1 MGSCISRP
9 DGCVGGQRS
18 SAEATR
24 RRRRRRTIRRR
35 AAARK
40 VMETIDEAQ
49 ADQAPYGNPAFQAMI
64 STGSTEE
71 AWFDTF
77 SAVASDEEDFRSVQD
92 DAFSINSFE
101 GEDILSPSSF
111 RDGSIGASHPNASSI
126 SSIDRQQKGR
136 KLGEQSPK
144 NLENTAKAF
153 VSLEDLS
160 IMPADAN
167 AGGHDGGI
175 LNNCG
180 ILPNNC
186 LPCLVAPVST
196 AEKRKALCSS
206 PPNSAKKTSLK
217 LSFKWK
223 PFLEKPLA
231 GSQVPFC
238 LLEKQI
244 LDSWSHI
251 EPSTFKVRG
260 PHYLRDK
267 KKDFAP
273 NNAAYCPFGVDV
285 YLCQQKINHIARFV
299 ELPNLSSSG
308 RFPPILVVN
317 IQPLAGSQVPFCLLE
332 KQILDSWSHI
342 EPSTFKV
349 RGPHYLRDK
358 KKDFAPNNAAYCPF
372 GVDVYLCQQKI
383 NHIARFVEL
392 PNLSSS
398 GRFPPILVVNIQVPL
413 YPATIFQS
421 ETDGEGMS
429 FVLYFRLSEDY
440 SEELPSH
447 FLENIRRIIDDEVE
461 RVKGFPM
468 DALVPFRERLKVLVH
483 AANLED
489 LHLNT
494 AERKLINTYNERPV
508 LSRPQHDFY
517 LGNNY
522 FEIDL
527 DIHRFSYIA
536 RKGFEAFLDRLKL
549 CVLDFGLTIQG
560 NKPEDLPEHI
570 LCCVRLNNINYTN
583 YLQLA
588 VNSHLAQ

>member
-1 MGSCISRP
+1 MGSCLSRP
-9 DGCVGGQRS
+9 DGCVGRQRS
-18 SAEATR
+18 SAEGTRR

-35 AAARK
+35 APSRK
-40 VMETIDEAQ
+40 AMETIDEAQ
-49 ADQAPYGNPAFQAMI
+49 ADQAPYSNPAFQ
-64 STGSTEE
+64 GSTEE
-71 AWFDTF
+71 AWYETF
-77 SAVASDEEDFRSVQD
+77 SAAASDEDDFRSVQD

-111 RDGSIGASHPNASSI
+111 RDGSIGTSHPNASSI
-126 SSIDRQQKGR
+126 SSINQQQKGR
-136 KLGEQSPK
+136 KLGEPSPK
-144 NLENTAKAF
+144 NSENTAKAF

-167 AGGHDGGI
+167 AGGHDG
-175 LNNCG
+175 
-180 ILPNNC
+180 
-186 LPCLVAPVST
+186 VST
-196 AEKRKALCSS
+196 R
-206 PPNSAKKTSLK
+206 
-217 LSFKWK
+217 

-238 LLEKQI
+238 LLEKKI
-244 LDSWSHI
+244 LDSWSHT

-285 YLCQQKINHIARFV
+285 YLCQK
-299 ELPNLSSSG
+299 
-308 RFPPILVVN
+308 
-317 IQPLAGSQVPFCLLE
+317 
-332 KQILDSWSHI
+332 
-342 EPSTFKV
+342 
-349 RGPHYLRDK
+349 
-358 KKDFAPNNAAYCPF
+358 
-372 GVDVYLCQQKI
+372 KI

-429 FVLYFRLSEDY
+429 FVLYFRLSDDY
-440 SEELPSH
+440 SKELPSH
-447 FLENIRRIIDDEVE
+447 FLDNIRRIIDDDVE

-468 DALVPFRERLKVLVH
+468 DTSVPFRERLKILVH
-483 AANLED
+483 VANLED
-489 LHLNT
+489 LHLST
-494 AERKLINTYNERPV
+494 AERKFINTYNEKPV

-517 LGNNY
+517 SGNNY

-549 CVLDFGLTIQG
+549 CVLDCGLTIQG

-570 LCCVRLNNINYTN
+570 LCCVRLNNIDYANYV
-583 YLQLA
+583 QLA

>member
-1 MGSCISRP
+1 MGSCLSRP

-18 SAEATR
+18 SAEGTR

-49 ADQAPYGNPAFQAMI
+49 ADQAPYSNPAFQAMI

-111 RDGSIGASHPNASSI
+111 RDGSIGASHLNASSI

-144 NLENTAKAF
+144 NSENTAKAF

-223 PFLEKPLA
+223 SGEAHSTSTLFSTRPFLEKPLA

-238 LLEKQI
+238 LLEKKI

-260 PHYLRDK
+260 PHYFRDK

-273 NNAAYCPFGVDV
+273 HNAAYCPFGVDV
-285 YLCQQKINHIARFV
+285 YLSQQKINHIARFV

-308 RFPPILVVN
+308 RL
-317 IQPLAGSQVPFCLLE
+317 
-332 KQILDSWSHI
+332 
-342 EPSTFKV
+342 
-349 RGPHYLRDK
+349 
-358 KKDFAPNNAAYCPF
+358 
-372 GVDVYLCQQKI
+372 
-383 NHIARFVEL
+383 
-392 PNLSSS
+392 
-398 GRFPPILVVNIQVPL
+398 PPILVVNIQVPL

-440 SEELPSH
+440 SKELPSH
-447 FLENIRRIIDDEVE
+447 FLENIRRIIDDEEE
-461 RVKGFPM
+461 RVKSFPM
-468 DALVPFRERLKVLVH
+468 DTFVPFRERLKILVH

-489 LHLNT
+489 LHLST

-517 LGNNY
+517 SGNNY

-536 RKGFEAFLDRLKL
+536 RKGFDAFLDRLKF
-549 CVLDFGLTIQG
+549 CVLDFGLTVQG

-570 LCCVRLNNINYTN
+570 LCCVRLNNIDYTS